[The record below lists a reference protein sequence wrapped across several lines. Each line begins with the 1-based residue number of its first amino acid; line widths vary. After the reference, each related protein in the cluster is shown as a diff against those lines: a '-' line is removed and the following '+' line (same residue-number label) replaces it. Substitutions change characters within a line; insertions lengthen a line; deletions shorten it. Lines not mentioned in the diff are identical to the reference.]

1 MKKFTALFAIIF
13 FLSSTVAF
21 AINDVTI
28 TDVTNFDLNTA
39 DTAAA
44 TTITAATGGVATN
57 LYVESNYID
66 ITIDNLS
73 AITFNTTV
81 GGNYLK
87 ITKVSGSSDYT
98 LVPTCPTTTA
108 TITGTGAQVV
118 LRLQVYTTDQCT
130 VVVPPSGG
138 GGGGGG
144 GIINTPGESVLS
156 SPFIDIDG
164 HWAEAYINK
173 VYNLGYVQGYED
185 NTFKP
190 DQYIT
195 RAEAAKLI
203 ALWFDKNITNASCLA
218 DFYSDVSCDEWFG
231 GYIGFLTDKGVLQ
244 GYNDGTFGP
253 GLKVTRAE
261 ALKMMI
267 YAKELQ
273 DIDIVGVNNPFSDIF
288 FENWYY
294 NVVMVGYKLL
304 IVQGYSDGTFRP
316 NISITRAEYTKI
328 FSETFL

>member
-1 MKKFTALFAIIF
+1 MKKFTVLFAVIF
-13 FLSSTVAF
+13 FLSSSAVF
-21 AINDVTI
+21 AINDVNI

-44 TTITAATGGVATN
+44 TTIEAQTGGVATN

-81 GGNYLK
+81 AGNYLK
-87 ITKVSGSSDYT
+87 ITKQSGSNDYT
-98 LVPTCPTTTA
+98 LVPTCPTATA

-118 LRLQVYTTDQCT
+118 LRLQVYTTNQCT
-130 VVVPPSGG
+130 LTPPPSGG

-144 GIINTPGESVLS
+144 GLVVPGVSVLS
-156 SPFIDIDG
+156 SPFIDIDE
-164 HWAEAYINK
+164 HWAETYINTA
-173 VYNLGYVQGYED
+173 YNLGYVQGYED

-195 RAEAAKLI
+195 RAEASKLI
-203 ALWFDKNITNASCLA
+203 ALWFDKNITNAFCIV
-218 DFYSDVSCDEWFG
+218 DFYPDVSCDEWYG

-244 GYNDGTFGP
+244 GYGDGTFGP
-253 GLKVTRAE
+253 GWKVTRAE

-273 DIDIVGVNNPFSDIF
+273 DIDIVGVSNPFSDIE

-304 IVQGYSDGTFRP
+304 IIQGYNDGTFRP
-316 NISITRAEYTKI
+316 NISITRAEFTKI